1 MAFWNPAQ
9 LKSLFGFLAQN
20 NLPKKE
26 EPALREEMAPKASG
40 GKVASRVMASSALRL
55 AANALSRANSQIS
68 EEISVGDVLEC
79 LGTLEEKK
87 NCKSPGVEL
96 GTRPR
101 ALVRQET
108 TNSIEDGVHSAA
120 STPET
125 SSSTLCEDARA
136 FEEECD
142 ETGLPIIDYSEV
154 QEHDS
159 PEDGWMV
166 FYNKVYDVTDFLNQH
181 PGGSF
186 VMHEYLGRDATSA
199 FSGHSSDAYEIMDDY
214 MIGVLPKHQHSN
226 IYSIPMFL
234 N

>member
-1 MAFWNPAQ
+1 MAFWNPSQ

-20 NLPKKE
+20 NQAKKE
-26 EPALREEMAPKASG
+26 EPALAEEMAPKAG
-40 GKVASRVMASSALRL
+40 GKVASRVMASSALRM
-55 AANALSRANSQIS
+55 ALSRANSQIS

-79 LGTLEEKK
+79 LGTLEEEKK
-87 NCKSPGVEL
+87 NLKSPLDL

-108 TNSIEDGVHSAA
+108 SNSIEDGAHSSG

-125 SSSTLCEDARA
+125 SSSTLCEDARGDA

-214 MIGVLPKHQHSN
+214 LIGVLPKHQHSD